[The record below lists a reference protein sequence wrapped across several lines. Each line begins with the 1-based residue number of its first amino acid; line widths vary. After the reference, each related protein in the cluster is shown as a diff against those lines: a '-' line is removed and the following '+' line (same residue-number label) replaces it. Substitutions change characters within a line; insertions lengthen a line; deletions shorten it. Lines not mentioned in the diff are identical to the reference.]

1 MDRNRML
8 VGLAVAIVVALF
20 ASRYVYQQVRRTSAP
35 VVVAQKFSPVVVAA
49 APLGLGVRL
58 KASDLRILDW
68 PLGQQPAGSFSR
80 IEDCVDRALIAPV
93 VANEAILEQK
103 LARRE
108 AGAGLPAAIPEGM
121 RAVSIRVDDVVAV
134 AGFVQPG
141 TMVDVMVTG
150 DPSMTGQPGVSMTR
164 TFLEDIRVLAT
175 GQQVQ
180 QDTAGKPQTATVVTL
195 LVTPEQADLLALAA
209 TNGKIHL
216 ALRNTIDTKEVNPAA
231 AYTSSLFLHAPPAAA
246 SDKPVAA
253 PRPAAATPAPAPY
266 VMEVIRGDKAE
277 SQTFP
282 SKTGP

>member
-1 MDRNRML
+1 ML

-20 ASRYVYQQVRRTSAP
+20 ASHYVYQQVRRSST
-35 VVVAQKFSPVVVAA
+35 VVVAPKFSPVVVAA
-49 APLGLGVRL
+49 VPLGLGVRL
-58 KASDLRILDW
+58 KASDLRILNW

-80 IEDCVDRALIAPV
+80 IEECVDRALIAPV
-93 VANEAILEQK
+93 VANEVILDQK

-150 DPSMTGQPGVSMTR
+150 DPSVTGLPGISMTR

-180 QDTAGKPQTATVVTL
+180 QDANGKPQAATVVTL
-195 LVTPEQADLLALAA
+195 LVTPEQSELLALAA
-209 TNGKIHL
+209 AEGKIHL
-216 ALRNTIDTKEVNPAA
+216 ALRNTIDTKDVNPAA
-231 AYTSSLFLHAPPAAA
+231 AYTSSLFLHAPQAVVASKPA
-246 SDKPVAA
+246 AA
-253 PRPAAATPAPAPY
+253 PRPATSAGPAPY
-266 VMEVIRGDKAE
+266 VMEVIRGDKME
-277 SQTFP
+277 SQSFP
-282 SKTGP
+282 GKAGH

>member
-8 VGLAVAIVVALF
+8 VGLAVAIVIALF
-20 ASRYVYQQVRRTSAP
+20 ASRYVYQQVRRTSTVAVAP
-35 VVVAQKFSPVVVAA
+35 KFSPVVVAA
-49 APLGLGVRL
+49 VPLGLGARL
-58 KASDLRILDW
+58 KASDLRVLNW
-68 PLGQQPAGSFSR
+68 PLAQQPAGSFSR
-80 IEDCVDRALIAPV
+80 IDDCVDRALITPV
-93 VANEAILEQK
+93 VANEVILDQK

-150 DPSMTGQPGVSMTR
+150 DPSLTGAPGISITR
-164 TFLEDIRVLAT
+164 TFLEDIRVLAS

-180 QDTAGKPQTATVVTL
+180 QDATGKPQTATVVTL
-195 LVTPEQADLLALAA
+195 LVTPEQANLLALAS
-209 TNGKIHL
+209 TQGKIHL

-231 AYTSSLFLHAPPAAA
+231 AYTSSLFLHAPQPAVTQKRA
-246 SDKPVAA
+246 PA
-253 PRPAAATPAPAPY
+253 PRPVPSSAPAPY
-266 VMEVIRGDKAE
+266 VMEVIRGDKLE

>member
-1 MDRNRML
+1 ML

-20 ASRYVYQQVRRTSAP
+20 ASRYVYQQVRRSST
-35 VVVAQKFSPVVVAA
+35 VVGPAKYSQVVVAA
-49 APLGLGVRL
+49 VPLGLGVRL
-58 KASDLRILDW
+58 KAADLHVLDW

-80 IEDCVDRALIAPV
+80 IEDCVDRALITPV
-93 VANEAILEQK
+93 VANEVILDQK

-150 DPSMTGQPGVSMTR
+150 DPSLTGAPGISITR
-164 TFLEDIRVLAT
+164 TFLEDIRVLAS

-180 QDTAGKPQTATVVTL
+180 QDATGKPQNATVVTL
-195 LVTPEQADLLALAA
+195 LVTPEQANLLALAS
-209 TNGKIHL
+209 TQGKIHL
-216 ALRNTIDTKEVNPAA
+216 ALRNTIDTKAVNPAA
-231 AYTSSLFLHAPPAAA
+231 AYTSSLFLHAPQPVVTQKRA
-246 SDKPVAA
+246 SA
-253 PRPAAATPAPAPY
+253 PRPVPSSAPAPY
-266 VMEVIRGDKAE
+266 VMEVIRGDKLE

-282 SKTGP
+282 GKTGP

>member
-1 MDRNRML
+1 ML

-20 ASRYVYQQVRRTSAP
+20 ASRYVYQQVRRTSTA
-35 VVVAQKFSPVVVAA
+35 VVVAPKFSPVVVAA

-80 IEDCVDRALIAPV
+80 IGDCVDRALITPV
-93 VANEAILEQK
+93 VANEVILEQK
-103 LARRE
+103 LASRE

-150 DPSMTGQPGVSMTR
+150 DPSMTGQPGISMTR
-164 TFLEDIRVLAT
+164 TFLEDIRVMAT

-180 QDTAGKPQTATVVTL
+180 QDATGKPQNATVVTL

-209 TNGKIHL
+209 TNGKLHL
-216 ALRNTIDTKEVNPAA
+216 ALRNTIDTQDVSPAA
-231 AYTSSLFLHAPPAAA
+231 AYTSSLFLHAPQPAVH
-246 SDKPVAA
+246 DKPVAG
-253 PRPAAATPAPAPY
+253 PHPAASAAPAPY
-266 VMEVIRGDKAE
+266 VMEVIRGDKTE

-282 SKTGP
+282 AKTGP